1 MAIFLQ
7 QSSRDKTIYKDQD
20 EKYIIYNQ
28 NYKLQPGAKVGEFR
42 LGSTIVL
49 VRLFF
54 LFFV

>member
-1 MAIFLQ
+1 MVIFLQ